1 MDELKPR
8 SVEPD
13 KEAGQEEIEWDFGIP
28 LLTNPFILL
37 DFAKVL
43 TITFAILSAIFMLI
57 GIVQGVDEFRDML
70 ALIPMFAI
78 CVLVVGVIMA
88 LVMLVGYG
96 NRFPCRFAVDRAGVR
111 YEVTPGQKK
120 MNTAIIII
128 GALTG
133 RPGVAG
139 SGFLAKAQE
148 SGSFAWS
155 DVHEVDLF
163 PRRRVVCIRNSWR
176 TLLRVYCTPENY
188 DAVAAM
194 AMDGVA
200 RTAHARSEQVAHGRE
215 ARSVVLK
222 RLAWWPVI
230 GVFTIL
236 ATAQPLLNE
245 EYQMVL
251 VTAAAL
257 ALGALFAGVARR
269 MMGIVGLLACIVVV
283 IIVVTNG
290 LNVTSYG
297 GGLIQWNGFR
307 TATDTQDL
315 PFFLTGCIGV
325 LGLLALSVRD
335 IVTGKLR

>member
-1 MDELKPR
+1 MDELKPQ
-8 SVEPD
+8 SVEQE
-13 KEAGQEEIEWDFGIP
+13 KEVGREEIEWDFGIP

-43 TITFAILSAIFMLI
+43 TITFAILSAMFMLI

-78 CVLVVGVIMA
+78 CVLIVGVIMA

-96 NRFPCRFAVDRAGVR
+96 NRFPCRFAVSRAGVR

-128 GALTG
+128 GALAG

-155 DVHEVDLF
+155 DVHEIDLF

-194 AMDGVA
+194 ALDGVA
-200 RTAHARSEQVAHGRE
+200 RTAHARSELRAHGRE
-215 ARSVVLK
+215 AL
-222 RLAWWPVI
+222 
-230 GVFTIL
+230 VFG
-236 ATAQPLLNE
+236 P
-245 EYQMVL
+245 
-251 VTAAAL
+251 
-257 ALGALFAGVARR
+257 
-269 MMGIVGLLACIVVV
+269 
-283 IIVVTNG
+283 
-290 LNVTSYG
+290 
-297 GGLIQWNGFR
+297 
-307 TATDTQDL
+307 
-315 PFFLTGCIGV
+315 
-325 LGLLALSVRD
+325 
-335 IVTGKLR
+335 